1 MKVIE
6 DFNNNEKDQN
16 DLYDNLKK
24 IKDNIQ
30 IIEVNIDKGLIYIPI
45 WYNINAHIKYF
56 DEYEKFE
63 DYRKA
68 FCGLIFSMVEDNV
81 PQINQLID
89 DININDIYKIDDKYL
104 IKVLKLVIDQSDD
117 LTDYYNE
124 NFTGNY
130 FEDFYNSINYEKNK
144 CMKKIQ
150 ESFKIPKS
158 LESIINSVSKITIP
172 TYVTKN
178 LQQVN
183 KLSEQIGDAYENI
196 TNIIKPI
203 QFQHQNIINNLAK
216 ISSDMA
222 KKFDDI
228 ANSINAIKFPEKVKE
243 INTELLKFGWYTFG
257 EFSIDD
263 INQLYNIIEEYKTDN
278 DVNKYKENVNK
289 VMNSFIDNESEELIK
304 KILNTFPERYKII
317 EDAYNAHK
325 RGLYTL
331 SIPVILTQADG
342 ICEEILG
349 VSLYSKPRGKDEP
362 KTKNS
367 LENLL
372 KENNIEVG
380 KDSCIYSILYYP
392 LEILSCLV
400 VKIKDIDRKYDSN
413 EIYSKFNRHAII
425 HGIDTRYN
433 NRTNSNKCIAILY
446 YLCDLKKEIDE
457 NKDS

>member
-68 FCGLIFSMVEDNV
+68 FCGLIFSMIEDNV
-81 PQINQLID
+81 PQIKQLID
-89 DININDIYKIDDKYL
+89 DININDIYQIDDKYL

-117 LTDYYNE
+117 LTEYYNE
-124 NFTGNY
+124 KSTGNY
-130 FEDFYNSINYEKNK
+130 FEDFYDSINYEKNK
-144 CMKKIQ
+144 YMKKIQ

-158 LESIINSVSKITIP
+158 LENIINSIPKITIP

-183 KLSEQIGDAYENI
+183 EFSKPIRDAYKNI
-196 TNIIKPI
+196 PNLIKPI
-203 QFQHQNIINNLAK
+203 QFQHQDIINNLAK
-216 ISSDMA
+216 INANISKRFA
-222 KKFDDI
+222 DI
-228 ANSINAIKFPEKVKE
+228 SNSINAMKFPKKVKE
-243 INTELLKFGWYTFG
+243 INKELLKFGWYTFG

-278 DVNKYKENVNK
+278 DVKKYRENINK
-289 VMNSFIDNESEELIK
+289 VMNDFINNELEELIK
-304 KILNTFPERYKII
+304 KILNIFPDRYKII

-331 SIPVILTQADG
+331 SIPVILIQADG
-342 ICEEILG
+342 ICQEILG
-349 VSLYSKPRGKDEP
+349 VSLYSKPRGKNEP

-367 LENLL
+367 LESLL

-380 KDSCIYSILYYP
+380 KDSCIYSMLYYP

-400 VKIKDIDRKYDSN
+400 VNTWDIDKKYNNN

-433 NRTNSNKCIAILY
+433 NRTNSNKCIAILS
-446 YLCDLKKEIDE
+446 YLCDLKNEIDE
-457 NKDS
+457 K